1 MTSSSNSPVVNLTY
15 CQEGL
20 AFVSKEEKVIIL
32 RFFNLRQHTLMD
44 LETEKN
50 TFTFTQSPY
59 FIKCMH
65 AFYEPIAATH
75 GIIKDFYAHV
85 ALVSSAKS
93 TLNNCGLCPP
103 EQLA

>member
-1 MTSSSNSPVVNLTY
+1 M
-15 CQEGL
+15 
-20 AFVSKEEKVIIL
+20 
-32 RFFNLRQHTLMD
+32 RQHTLMD